1 MSKKHEKDPTE
12 REKDLTILLL
22 QGIPLLGILIIVI
35 LGALNYEFNLGSNA
49 DHTKKNLKNIKM
61 RIHQGRSLSQ
71 CGGSGVKIKVITS
84 TEIYFKSLLMIE

>member
-1 MSKKHEKDPTE
+1 MLKKHEKDPTE

-61 RIHQGRSLSQ
+61 RIHRGRSLSQ
-71 CGGSGVKIKVITS
+71 CGGSGVKIKVITF
-84 TEIYFKSLLMIE
+84 TKILITINKHY